1 LTAGRKSY
9 TGRKIC
15 RREGMVDVRDVSW
28 EEEMGTPPTSVRGG
42 QQGTSESSM
51 LMASIRRLKTVG
63 SKAYGHAKGMLT
75 VLKKKSGN
83 IYRGCTRPR
92 GISWGLARSDQPR
105 DSDGQS
111 EDFASKVDI
120 TLPPSK
126 ITQLH
131 WKEGKLSDSRWW
143 YPFSQNRKQKYADI
157 QKIIGDGKLRPPQP
171 LEVETD
177 DEDAE
182 IAFPKPPTHCPEV
195 F

>member
-1 LTAGRKSY
+1 MGDFK
-9 TGRKIC
+9 
-15 RREGMVDVRDVSW
+15 DVSW
-28 EEEMGTPPTSVRGG
+28 EEDMSTPPTSVRGG
-42 QQGTSESSM
+42 QQGTSVSSK
-51 LMASIRRLKTVG
+51 LMAPIRILKTGG
-63 SKAYGHAKGMLT
+63 SKVYGHAKGMLV

-83 IYRGCTRPR
+83 ICRGCTRPR
-92 GISWGLARSDQPR
+92 GTFWGLARSGLPQDP
-105 DSDGQS
+105 DGQS
-111 EDFASKVDI
+111 QDFASEVDI

-126 ITQLH
+126 ITHLH

-157 QKIIGDGKLRPPQP
+157 QKIIGDGKLRRPQP

-182 IAFPKPPTHCPEV
+182 IALSKPPTHCPEV